1 MPHLICAHVMCASLF
16 IKVFFLVS
24 FVQNKKRIRLGLF
37 LYYISY
43 SYIIFNLFLYYISYS
58 YIIFNL
64 FLYYIWL
71 ILILYLTYSYIIFLI
86 LILYLTYSYIIFDLF
101 LYYIWL
107 ILILYLTYSYIIF
120 DLFLCF
126 IRNFVLFRRCIIF
139 LVSVFHFSFYFCLKI
154 TSSLSG
160 LCTDSSHWWS
170 HSHCIIHVLKELT
183 CNSDLR

>member
-16 IKVFFLVS
+16 LRVFFLVS
-24 FVQNKKRIRLGLF
+24 FVQKKKRIRLVLF

-71 ILILYLTYSYIIFLI
+71 ILILYLTYSYIIFN
-86 LILYLTYSYIIFDLF
+86 LF
-101 LYYIWL
+101 LYYI
-107 ILILYLTYSYIIF
+107 LTYSYIIF

-139 LVSVFHFSFYFCLKI
+139 LVSVFQFSFYFCLKI

-170 HSHCIIHVLKELT
+170 HSHCIIHVLKERT